1 MQIPMT
7 LVDCQGLEVS
17 TKSQKCVQLLNE
29 FVIAVL
35 SYSQNS
41 KKIVKQ
47 ALQEDNYCSLAN
59 LYLAHLYEQQLTF

>member
-1 MQIPMT
+1 M
-7 LVDCQGLEVS
+7 S
-17 TKSQKCVQLLNE
+17 LLS
-29 FVIAVL
+29 L
-35 SYSQNS
+35 SYLILRIQ